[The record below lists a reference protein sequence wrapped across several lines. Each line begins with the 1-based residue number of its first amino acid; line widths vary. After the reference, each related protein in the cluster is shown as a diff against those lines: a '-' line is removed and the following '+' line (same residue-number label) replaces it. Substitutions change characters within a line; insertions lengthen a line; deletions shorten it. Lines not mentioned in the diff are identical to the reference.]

1 MKFAYLVM
9 TELRSLDKTI
19 QQLYDYIINPY
30 DADIFI
36 CVQQTFSDDN
46 EKIKLFNKNVVH
58 SEIYTK
64 PDPNIYFGTNNNI
77 NIRSGSW
84 CVPSNLQIY
93 INYHK
98 MSQII
103 EKYVDKYDYF
113 ITLRTDVCIL
123 FPFPDKH
130 LFENIPNALYSV
142 DATYC
147 KDWGGC
153 GFSVFIHKKFIMNY
167 LMCYY
172 NIISNKIYKPIL
184 INNFNKLGYDC
195 SNQEN
200 FLNICLKI
208 MNNPSETHSILDNKK
223 YIKNINYYYTAKALN
238 DYTTWSKPS
247 IHPIYNVIC
256 KYEGQ
261 CAEAYQ
267 NFKIWQNGKWK
278 YDNDCIFLE

>member
-19 QQLYDYIINPY
+19 QQLYDYIITPY

-64 PDPNIYFGTNNNI
+64 PDPNIYFGTDNNI

-84 CVPSNLQIY
+84 CIPSNLQIY

-113 ITLRTDVCIL
+113 ITIRTDVCIL
-123 FPFPDKH
+123 FPFPDKQF
-130 LFENIPNALYSV
+130 FENIPNALYSV

-147 KDWGGC
+147 KNWGGC

-172 NIISNKIYKPIL
+172 NIISNKIYKHLL
-184 INNFNKLGYDC
+184 INNFNKLGYDH

-200 FLNICLKI
+200 FFDICLKI
-208 MNNPSETHSILDNKK
+208 MNNPGETHSILDNKK
-223 YIKNINYYYTAKALN
+223 YIKNINYYYTAKTLN
-238 DYTTWSKPS
+238 AYTTWSKPS

-261 CAEAYQ
+261 CDEAYQ